1 MFSSGYSSQ
10 YWLQLLK
17 RESMVV
23 TLAAVS
29 RMAAPAQKGW
39 AQVVSAAAQGPDV
52 LTLANGDHL
61 SGKLVSVANGVVT
74 FHSDGLG
81 DLTLTWAKIKSI
93 QTGGKFAVIRQG
105 QRVSRKTA
113 NSEVPQG
120 VVAAEEGKVRVNTSA
135 EGAPREIAQPDAQ
148 YLIDDD
154 TFTKEVHSNP
164 GWGHGWTGALSAGVA
179 DVEATQN
186 SRTFTGAANFVRAI
200 PGVSWLDPRNR
211 TMANF
216 AAAYGSLSQPG
227 AATTKTNI
235 LHADAEHD
243 WFLSPRLYA
252 LVDTSF
258 DHNYSQGLSLQ
269 QIYGGG
275 LGFVVFKTPKQ
286 ELDLKGD
293 IHYERQNFGFTPGVV
308 PPVKTPNKDLIGA
321 NIGDTYIAKLAHG
334 SIFNQGLVVTP
345 SFNTPSAYSAL
356 ATAGLTFPVY
366 KRLGFNL
373 SALDDFLNDPAF
385 GSKKN
390 SFQFSAGLTYTL
402 K

>member
-1 MFSSGYSSQ
+1 MCHYKYSIQS
-10 YWLQLLK
+10 LLRLLK
-17 RESMVV
+17 RGSMVMA
-23 TLAAVS
+23 LAAVS
-29 RMAAPAQKGW
+29 FTICPAQKGC
-39 AQVVSAAAQGPDV
+39 AQAASASAPGPDV

-61 SGKLVSVANGVVT
+61 VGKLLSEANGTVT
-74 FHSDGLG
+74 FHSDGAG
-81 DLTLTWAKIKSI
+81 DLTLTWDKIKSI
-93 QTGGKFAVIRQG
+93 QTAGKFAVIRQG
-105 QRVSRKTA
+105 QRVSRKA
-113 NSEVPQG
+113 AGSEVLQG
-120 VVAAEEGKVRVNTSA
+120 AVAVDEGKIQVSTA
-135 EGAPREIAQPDAQ
+135 AQGTPKEIAQPDAQ
-148 YLIDDD
+148 YMIDEDL
-154 TFTKEVHSNP
+154 FTKEVQSNP

-200 PGVSWLDPRNR
+200 PGVSWLDPRYR
-211 TMANF
+211 TIANF

-227 AATTKTNI
+227 SATTKTNI

-252 LVDTSF
+252 LVAASF

-308 PPVKTPNKDLIGA
+308 PQVITPNKDLIGA
-321 NIGDTYIAKLAHG
+321 DIGDTYIAKLTHG
-334 SIFNQGLVVTP
+334 MVFNQGLVVTP
-345 SFNTPSAYSAL
+345 AFNTPSAYSAL

-390 SFQFSAGLTYTL
+390 SFQFSAGLSYVV

>member
-1 MFSSGYSSQ
+1 MFSYTYSLQ
-10 YWLQLLK
+10 YLCRVVK
-17 RESMVV
+17 RAHIFI
-23 TLAAVS
+23 TLAVAFC
-29 RMAAPAQKGW
+29 AGGQAYQGW
-39 AQVVSAAAQGPDV
+39 AQAANATPGPDV
-52 LTLANGDHL
+52 LTLTNGDHL
-61 SGKLVSVANGVVT
+61 AGKLVSEANGTVT
-74 FHSDGLG
+74 FHSDGAG
-81 DLTLTWAKIKSI
+81 DLNLTWDKIKSI
-93 QTGGKFAVIRQG
+93 QTAGKFAVIQQG

-113 NSEVPQG
+113 NSEVLRG
-120 VVAAEEGKVRVNTSA
+120 VVVAEEGKVRVDTGA
-135 EGAPREIAQPDAQ
+135 EGAPKEIAQPATQ
-148 YLIDDD
+148 YLIDED
-154 TFTKEVHSNP
+154 TYTKTVNGHP

-186 SRTFTGAANFVRAI
+186 SRTFTGSANFVRAI
-200 PGVSWLDPRNR
+200 PGVSWLDPRYR

-227 AATTKTNI
+227 SATTKTNI

-243 WFLSPRLYA
+243 WFLSPRFYA

-275 LGFVVFKTPKQ
+275 LGFVVFKTPKE

-293 IHYERQNFGFTPGVV
+293 IHYERQHFGFTPGIV
-308 PPVKTPNKDLIGA
+308 PPVKTPDKDLIGA
-321 NIGDTYIAKLAHG
+321 NIGDTYIATLAHG
-334 SIFNQGLVVTP
+334 IIFNQGLVVTP

-373 SALDDFLNDPAF
+373 SALDAFLNDPAF

-390 SFQFSAGLTYTL
+390 SFQFSAGITYTL

>member
-1 MFSSGYSSQ
+1 MFSCTYS
-10 YWLQLLK
+10 LK
-17 RESMVV
+17 HLWRIVKTPHIV
-23 TLAAVS
+23 LTLAVVFCAGE
-29 RMAAPAQKGW
+29 PAYQGW
-39 AQVVSAAAQGPDV
+39 AQTANAAPGPDV
-52 LTLANGDHL
+52 LTLSNGDHL
-61 SGKLVSVANGVVT
+61 AGKLLSEANGIVT
-74 FHSDGLG
+74 FHSDGAG
-81 DLTLTWAKIKSI
+81 DLTLTWDKIKSI
-93 QTGGKFAVIRQG
+93 QTAGKFAVIQQG

-113 NSEVPQG
+113 NSQVLQG
-120 VVAAEEGKVRVNTSA
+120 VVVAEDGKVRVDTGA
-135 EGAPREIAQPDAQ
+135 EGAPKEIAQPAAQ
-148 YLIDDD
+148 YLIDQD
-154 TFTKEVHSNP
+154 TYTKTVNGHP

-186 SRTFTGAANFVRAI
+186 SRTFTGAASFVRAI
-200 PGVSWLDPRNR
+200 PGVSWLDPRYR
-211 TMANF
+211 TIANF

-227 AATTKTNI
+227 SATTKTNI

-275 LGFVVFKTPKQ
+275 LGFVVFKTAKE

-293 IHYERQNFGFTPGVV
+293 IHYERQHFGFTPGIT
-308 PPVKTPNKDLIGA
+308 PPVKTPDKDLIGA

-334 SIFNQGLVVTP
+334 ILFNQGLVVTP
-345 SFNTPSAYSAL
+345 SFNTPKAYSAL

-390 SFQFSAGLTYTL
+390 SFQFSAGITYSL

>member
-1 MFSSGYSSQ
+1 MFSYRYSPQ
-10 YWLQLLK
+10 YLCPIVK
-17 RESMVV
+17 RAHLCM
-23 TLAAVS
+23 TLAVVFCVGG
-29 RMAAPAQKGW
+29 PAHQGW
-39 AQVVSAAAQGPDV
+39 AQAAAATPGPDV
-52 LTLANGDHL
+52 LTLSNGDHL
-61 SGKLVSVANGVVT
+61 AGKLVSEANGTVT
-74 FHSDGLG
+74 FHSDGAG
-81 DLTLTWAKIKSI
+81 DLNLTWDKIKSI
-93 QTGGKFAVIRQG
+93 QTTGKFAVIQQG
-105 QRVSRKTA
+105 QRVSRQKA
-113 NSEVPQG
+113 NSQVLQG
-120 VVAAEEGKVRVNTSA
+120 VVAVENGKVRVDTGA
-135 EGAPREIAQPDAQ
+135 EGTPKEIAQPAAQ
-148 YLIDDD
+148 YLIDQD
-154 TFTKEVHSNP
+154 TYTKTVNGHP
-164 GWGHGWTGALSAGVA
+164 GWGHGWSGALSAGVA

-200 PGVSWLDPRNR
+200 PGVSWLDPRYR
-211 TMANF
+211 TIANF

-227 AATTKTNI
+227 SATTKTNI

-275 LGFVVFKTPKQ
+275 LGFVLFKTPKE

-293 IHYERQNFGFTPGVV
+293 IHYERQHFGFTPGVV
-308 PPVKTPNKDLIGA
+308 PPVKTPDKDLIGA

-334 SIFNQGLVVTP
+334 IVFNQGLVVTP
-345 SFNTPSAYSAL
+345 SFNTPKAYSAL

-390 SFQFSAGLTYTL
+390 SFQFSAGITYSL

>member
-1 MFSSGYSSQ
+1 MFSYTYS
-10 YWLQLLK
+10 LEHLCRVVK
-17 RESMVV
+17 RAHMCI
-23 TLAAVS
+23 TLAVIFCAGG
-29 RMAAPAQKGW
+29 PAYQGW
-39 AQVVSAAAQGPDV
+39 AQAASTTPGPDV

-61 SGKLVSVANGVVT
+61 AGKLLSEANGTVT
-74 FHSDGLG
+74 FHSDGVG
-81 DLTLTWAKIKSI
+81 DLNLTWDKIKSI
-93 QTGGKFAVIRQG
+93 QTAGKFAVIQQG

-113 NSEVPQG
+113 NSEVLRG
-120 VVAAEEGKVRVNTSA
+120 VVVAEEGKVRVDTGA
-135 EGAPREIAQPDAQ
+135 EGASKDIAQPAAQ
-148 YLIDDD
+148 YLIDED
-154 TFTKEVHSNP
+154 TYTKTVNGHP
-164 GWGHGWTGALSAGVA
+164 GWGHGWTGGLSAGVA

-227 AATTKTNI
+227 SATTKTNI
-235 LHADAEHD
+235 FHADAEHD

-275 LGFVVFKTPKQ
+275 LGFVVFKTPKE

-321 NIGDTYIAKLAHG
+321 NIGDTYIATLAHAIVF
-334 SIFNQGLVVTP
+334 SQGLVVTP
-345 SFNTPSAYSAL
+345 AFNTPSAYSAL

-390 SFQFSAGLTYTL
+390 SFQFSAGITYSL

>member
-1 MFSSGYSSQ
+1 MFSYTYSLGHLCQ
-10 YWLQLLK
+10 VVK
-17 RESMVV
+17 RAHICI
-23 TLAAVS
+23 TLAVISCAGL
-29 RMAAPAQKGW
+29 PAYQAW
-39 AQVVSAAAQGPDV
+39 AQAASAIPGPDV
-52 LTLANGDHL
+52 LTLSNGDHL
-61 SGKLVSVANGVVT
+61 AGKLVSEANGTVT
-74 FHSDGLG
+74 FHSDGAG
-81 DLTLTWAKIKSI
+81 DLNLTWDKIKSI
-93 QTGGKFAVIRQG
+93 QTAGKFAVIQQG
-105 QRVSRKTA
+105 QRLSRKTA
-113 NSEVPQG
+113 NSDVLRG
-120 VVAAEEGKVRVNTSA
+120 VVAAEEGKVRVDT
-135 EGAPREIAQPDAQ
+135 GAAGASKEIPQAAAQ
-148 YLIDDD
+148 YVIDED
-154 TFTKEVHSNP
+154 TYTKTVNGHP

-200 PGVSWLDPRNR
+200 PGVSWLDPRYR
-211 TMANF
+211 TIANF

-227 AATTKTNI
+227 SATTKTNI

-275 LGFVVFKTPKQ
+275 LGFVVFKTPKE

-293 IHYERQNFGFTPGVV
+293 IHYERQHFGFTPGVV
-308 PPVKTPNKDLIGA
+308 PPVKTPDKDLIGA
-321 NIGDTYIAKLAHG
+321 NIGDTYLATLAHG
-334 SIFNQGLVVTP
+334 IVLNQGLVVTP

-390 SFQFSAGLTYTL
+390 SFQFSAGITYSL

>member
-1 MFSSGYSSQ
+1 MFSSKYS
-10 YWLQLLK
+10 LQSLLRLLK
-17 RESMVV
+17 RGPVV
-23 TLAAVS
+23 VALAAAFLV
-29 RMAAPAQKGW
+29 ATPIQKSW
-39 AQVVSAAAQGPDV
+39 AQAASAATPGPDV
-52 LTLANGDHL
+52 LTLVNGDHL
-61 SGKLVSVANGVVT
+61 AGKLLGEANGTVT
-74 FHSDGLG
+74 FHSDGAG
-81 DLTLTWAKIKSI
+81 DLTLSWDKIKSI
-93 QTGGKFAVIRQG
+93 QTAGKFAVIRQG
-105 QRVSRKTA
+105 QRVSRKA
-113 NSEVPQG
+113 ADSEVPRG
-120 VVAAEEGKVRVNTSA
+120 AVAVDEGKIQISTA
-135 EGAPREIAQPDAQ
+135 AGGTPKEIAQPDTQ
-148 YLIDDD
+148 YLIDEDLY
-154 TFTKEVHSNP
+154 TKEVHSNP

-211 TMANF
+211 TIANF

-235 LHADAEHD
+235 LHGDAEHD

-252 LVDTSF
+252 LVAASF

-269 QIYGGG
+269 QTYGGG

-321 NIGDTYIAKLAHG
+321 DIGDTYIAKLAHG
-334 SIFNQGLVVTP
+334 MVFNQGLVVTP

-373 SALDDFLNDPAF
+373 SALDDFLNDPAY

-390 SFQFSAGLTYTL
+390 SFQFSAGLTYVL

>member
-1 MFSSGYSSQ
+1 MFIA
-10 YWLQLLK
+10 LA
-17 RESMVV
+17 VV
-23 TLAAVS
+23 FCAGG
-29 RMAAPAQKGW
+29 PANQSW
-39 AQVVSAAAQGPDV
+39 AQAASATPGPDV

-61 SGKLVSVANGVVT
+61 AGKLVSEANGTVT
-74 FHSDGLG
+74 FHSDGAG
-81 DLTLTWAKIKSI
+81 DLNLTWDKIKSI
-93 QTGGKFAVIRQG
+93 QTAGKFAVIQQG

-113 NSEVPQG
+113 GSEVLRG
-120 VVAAEEGKVRVNTSA
+120 VVVAEEGKVKVDT
-135 EGAPREIAQPDAQ
+135 GAAGASKEIAQPAAQ
-148 YLIDDD
+148 YLIDED
-154 TFTKEVHSNP
+154 TYTKTVNGHP

-186 SRTFTGAANFVRAI
+186 SRTFTGAAGLVRAI
-200 PGVSWLDPRNR
+200 PGVSWLDPRYR
-211 TMANF
+211 TIANF

-227 AATTKTNI
+227 SPTTKTNI
-235 LHADAEHD
+235 LHADAEQD

-258 DHNYSQGLSLQ
+258 DHSYSQGLSLQ

-275 LGFVVFKTPKQ
+275 LGFVIFKTPKE

-293 IHYERQNFGFTPGVV
+293 IHYERQHFGFTPGIV
-308 PPVKTPNKDLIGA
+308 PPVKTPDKDLIGA

-334 SIFNQGLVVTP
+334 IVFNQGLVVTP

-390 SFQFSAGLTYTL
+390 SFQFSAGITYAL

>member
-1 MFSSGYSSQ
+1 MFSCTYL
-10 YWLQLLK
+10 LQHLCRIAK
-17 RESMVV
+17 RPHMCM
-23 TLAAVS
+23 TLAVVFCVGG
-29 RMAAPAQKGW
+29 PAYQGW
-39 AQVVSAAAQGPDV
+39 AQGASTAPGPDV
-52 LTLANGDHL
+52 LTLSNGDHL
-61 SGKLVSVANGVVT
+61 TGKLVSEADGTVT
-74 FHSDGLG
+74 FHSDGAG
-81 DLTLTWAKIKSI
+81 DLNLTWDKIKSI
-93 QTGGKFAVIRQG
+93 QTKEKFAVIQQG

-113 NSEVPQG
+113 NSQVLQG
-120 VVAAEEGKVRVNTSA
+120 VVVAEEGKVRVDTGA
-135 EGAPREIAQPDAQ
+135 EGAPKEIAQPAAQ
-148 YLIDDD
+148 YLIDAD
-154 TFTKEVHSNP
+154 TYTKTVNSHP

-186 SRTFTGAANFVRAI
+186 SRTFTGAGSFIRAI
-200 PGVSWLDPRNR
+200 PGVSWLDPRDR

-227 AATTKTNI
+227 SATTKTNI

-293 IHYERQNFGFTPGVV
+293 IHYERQHFGFTPGIV
-308 PPVKTPNKDLIGA
+308 PPVKTPDKDLIGA

-334 SIFNQGLVVTP
+334 ILFNQGLVVTP

-390 SFQFSAGLTYTL
+390 SFQFSAGITYSL